1 MSLEDN
7 WRAIAARITPG
18 APVPLGA
25 APADLALAAAPAPRA
40 PSGRLFPQRAEG
52 QSYLG
57 VRITQPPADPAGT
70 AARLAAAALER
81 RVVPILL
88 SHLPQSGFERFG
100 FRVERILGGS
110 PAERAA
116 QEAEL
121 QRFWDLAIIID
132 LGDVAGMG

>member
-1 MSLEDN
+1 MSLEN
-7 WRAIAARITPG
+7 SWRAIAARITPD
-18 APVPLGA
+18 APTNLGNTPVDA
-25 APADLALAAAPAPRA
+25 ALAETPAPRA
-40 PSGRLFPQRAEG
+40 PSSRLFPQRAEG

-57 VRITQPPADPAGT
+57 VRITAPPADAAGT

-100 FRVERILGGS
+100 FRVERILGET
-110 PAERAA
+110 AEQRAA

-132 LGDVAGMG
+132 LTDVAGMR